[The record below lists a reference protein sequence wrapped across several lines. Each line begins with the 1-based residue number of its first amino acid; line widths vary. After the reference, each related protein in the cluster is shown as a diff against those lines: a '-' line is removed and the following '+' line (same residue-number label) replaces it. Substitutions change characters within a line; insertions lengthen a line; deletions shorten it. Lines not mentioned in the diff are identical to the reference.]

1 MALSSRRPAVALPR
15 DWRIAMPEVSPQ
27 VLRWARE
34 TAGLSLEEAVSK
46 LNLRDAKGDTAVK
59 RLQALEDGRT
69 TPTRPLLAKMAK
81 QYRRPLVVF
90 YMSAPPQRGQR
101 GQDCRSTT
109 SIDRSRLDEALFDAL
124 LRRVHARMTI
134 LRSAMEE
141 QEGTEPLAF
150 VGSRSMEDGVPSVL
164 ASIRETLG
172 MTLADF
178 RKAPTEKDAFQ
189 ILRARAE
196 AVGVFV
202 LLEGNLGSH
211 HTNMDADVFR
221 GFALADPV
229 APFAVVNPNDHP
241 RAWAFT
247 LLHELAHIWLG
258 RTAVSG
264 GVPELSIEQF
274 CNDVASEYLLPK
286 DELSTIRI
294 PRTQTTSAV
303 ANIVAD
309 FARHRNV
316 SDSMVAYRLYRMDM
330 LTHADWQALSS
341 NYRDKWMARHEDES
355 RKNQH
360 GPDYYVVR
368 RYRLGKR
375 MLEVV
380 GPLLASGELTTT
392 RAARLLAVGA
402 SNVHRVLST
411 YR

>member
-1 MALSSRRPAVALPR
+1 
-15 DWRIAMPEVSPQ
+15 MPDVSPQ

-34 TAGLSLEEAVSK
+34 TAGLSLEDAVSK
-46 LNLRDAKGDTAVK
+46 LKLKDARGIAATR
-59 RLQALEDGRT
+59 RLQALEEGRE
-69 TPTRPLLAKMAK
+69 TPTRPLLTKMAK

-90 YMSAPPQRGQR
+90 YMSAPPRRGHR

-109 SIDRSRLDEALFDAL
+109 SAERSRLDEALFDAL
-124 LRRVHARMTI
+124 LRRVRARMTI

-141 QEGTEPLAF
+141 QEGTEALAF
-150 VGSRSMEDGVPSVL
+150 VGSRSMADGVPSVL
-164 ASIRETLG
+164 VSIRETLG

-178 RKAPTEKDAFQ
+178 REARTAADAFQ
-189 ILRARAE
+189 ILRAHAE

-264 GVPELSIEQF
+264 GVPEMSIERF

-286 DELSTIRI
+286 DELSTIRL
-294 PRTQTTSAV
+294 PKTHATSAIARTV
-303 ANIVAD
+303 GN
-309 FARHRNV
+309 FARRCNV
-316 SDSMVAYRLYRMDM
+316 SASMVAYRLYRIDK
-330 LTHADWQALSS
+330 LAYADWQTLAKH
-341 NYRDKWMARHEDES
+341 YQDKWTTGREDEL
-355 RKNQH
+355 RKESS
-360 GPDYYVVR
+360 GPDYYVLR
-368 RYRLGKR
+368 RHRLGKR

-380 GPLLASGELTTT
+380 GPLLDSGELTTT
-392 RAARLLAVGA
+392 KAGRILAVGA
-402 SNVHRVLST
+402 NNVHRVLSK